1 MKRLEKIAKKRETS
15 RNIVKEIIN
24 FGVCDD
30 QKIDIIYE
38 LAITLEDNKKM
49 KEICNLVKKFK
60 IEINTDAE
68 NDTINLNDKI
78 ILT

>member
-1 MKRLEKIAKKRETS
+1 LKELEKIAKKKAIS

-24 FGVCDD
+24 FGVCDN

-38 LAITLEDNKKM
+38 LAITIEDNNKM
-49 KEICNLVKKFK
+49 KEICNLIKKFK
-60 IEINTDAE
+60 IEINTDIKD
-68 NDTINLNDKI
+68 DTINLNNKI